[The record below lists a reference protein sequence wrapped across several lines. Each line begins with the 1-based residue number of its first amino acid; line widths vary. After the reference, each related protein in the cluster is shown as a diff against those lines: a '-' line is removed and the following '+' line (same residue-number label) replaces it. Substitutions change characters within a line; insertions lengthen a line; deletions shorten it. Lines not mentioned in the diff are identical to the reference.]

1 MNVLEFSR
9 MFSSPLLSEASQKNS
24 LNSCHKKRNQEF
36 ILCTFPPIHSSH
48 HHNKGFK
55 FLLSSN
61 SCLDDCFFE
70 NSCVR
75 EKLLLANRP
84 KIKMQFPQTL
94 PCPTCPTC
102 ALYTLPKNEYST
114 LAVEIWTG
122 DDMSATTGTA
132 REESQSMEFSVSK
145 SALLNELTTTQGVVE
160 RKTTIPILSNLLV
173 EARGS
178 RLTITAT
185 DLELSVRTSCEAK
198 VKREGAGTIPAKKL
212 LELVRLLPE
221 GEIKFKLLDNHWIEI
236 VSDKKKYK
244 LVGMAKENFPAL
256 PAMPHTLV
264 KIPAAVLESLIAKTK
279 FAISMEESRYTL
291 NGGLLIIKPD
301 TLAMV
306 ATDGHRL
313 ALAETD
319 QKLSGLN
326 GEVRVLI
333 PKKAMDEVEKLSS
346 AAGSEAH
353 LEFAKDES
361 HLFFQVEHRLLISRI
376 LTGQFPNYE
385 AVLPRENNKTVVL
398 ERGELNDAVRRVS
411 QLADQRSHAVKL
423 AVSPEGVEI
432 SASSPEYG
440 EAKETLD
447 KEYKGEAISIGF
459 NSSYVLDFLAAAA
472 DGPISIELKDE
483 QSAGQMRPLADDSF
497 RYRYVIMPMRI

>member
-1 MNVLEFSR
+1 
-9 MFSSPLLSEASQKNS
+9 
-24 LNSCHKKRNQEF
+24 
-36 ILCTFPPIHSSH
+36 
-48 HHNKGFK
+48 
-55 FLLSSN
+55 
-61 SCLDDCFFE
+61 
-70 NSCVR
+70 
-75 EKLLLANRP
+75 
-84 KIKMQFPQTL
+84 
-94 PCPTCPTC
+94 
-102 ALYTLPKNEYST
+102 
-114 LAVEIWTG
+114 
-122 DDMSATTGTA
+122 
-132 REESQSMEFSVSK
+132 MEFSVAK
-145 SALLNELTTTQGVVE
+145 STLLNELSITQGVVE

-173 EARGS
+173 EAKGS
-178 RLTITAT
+178 HLIITAT
-185 DLELSVRTSCEAK
+185 DLELSVCTSCEAK
-198 VKREGAGTIPAKKL
+198 VKRDGAGTIPAKKL

-221 GEIKFKLLDNHWIEI
+221 GEIKFRLLDNHWVEI

-244 LVGMAKENFPAL
+244 MVGMAKENFPAL
-256 PAMPHTLV
+256 PSMPHTLV

-291 NGGLLIIKPD
+291 NGGLLILKPD

-313 ALAETD
+313 ALAETE

-333 PKKAMDEVEKLSS
+333 PKKAMDEVEKLSAS
-346 AAGSEAH
+346 AGSEAQ

-361 HLFFQVEHRLLISRI
+361 HLFFQVGHRLLISRI
-376 LTGQFPNYE
+376 LTGQFPNYD
-385 AVLPRENNKTVVL
+385 AVLPRDNSKVVVL
-398 ERGELNDAVRRVS
+398 ERTELSDAVRRVS

-423 AVSPEGVEI
+423 SISSEGIEI

-440 EAKETLD
+440 EAKESIE
-447 KEYKGEAISIGF
+447 KEYKGDPLSIGF

-483 QSAGQMRPLADDSF
+483 QSAGQMRPLADENY